1 MDTDKYGQ
9 REHDEAQ
16 YTCPT
21 YSRCLADG
29 DVSVQKR
36 DERQPQAEAS

>member
-16 YTCPT
+16 YTCNT
-21 YSRCLADG
+21 HSRCLADG

-36 DERQPQAEAS
+36 DEQQLLVEAS